1 VIKKILACFF
11 AAISYQS
18 SVISVVVKMTL
29 NWRIFAGLCS
39 G

>member
-1 VIKKILACFF
+1 VIKKIPACFF
-11 AAISYQS
+11 AATSYQS
-18 SVISVVVKMTL
+18 SVISAVVKMTL